1 MRLDI
6 SIGQAITIAVAVLA
20 IAGSGYMWMRGPS
33 VVSFRKLPLAYEL
46 TNRKA
51 YRLTMAQMN
60 GSEPLQRREE
70 ENGMPL
76 PAGFE
81 LPTLRD
87 IILSM
92 QEDARTRQLDG
103 VCAMNYNIPVPVCY
117 MPALYHERNL
127 TLFNLKIVGFSEVD
141 ISPFDGQNVVG
152 RETSLLCNRG
162 QSEYGVVRYKFV
174 WVEFWDQLYRY
185 HYLPVHG
192 RMTRVVQHLAWL
204 NEGYTIC
211 DPLSNSVDA
220 MSEMLVM
227 LINEHMRLKS

>member
-1 MRLDI
+1 MRLDV
-6 SIGQAITIAVAVLA
+6 SLGQAITIAVALLA
-20 IAGSGYMWMRGPS
+20 VAGAGYLWARGPS

-46 TNRKA
+46 TNRRA
-51 YRLTMAQMN
+51 YRLTRAQMN

-76 PAGFE
+76 PAEFE

-92 QEDARTRQLDG
+92 QEDARTRKLDG
-103 VCAMNYNIPVPVCY
+103 ICAMNYNIPVPVCY
-117 MPALYHERNL
+117 MPALYDERNL
-127 TLFNLKIVGFSEVD
+127 TLFNLKIVGFSEVAD
-141 ISPFDGQNVVG
+141 DRNVVG
-152 RETSLLCNRG
+152 RETSMLCNRG
-162 QSEYGVVRYKFV
+162 ESEYGVPRYKFV

-192 RMTRVVQHLAWL
+192 RMSRVVQHLAWL